1 MKTIGRIQQYFRW
14 SIGFGLAMGVVF
26 PWFSLLFVEIAN
38 PWAFAG
44 YLVACLAA
52 GFVVGLV
59 SYLMG
64 KRMLLIPVTTVVN
77 YVNTSIVEQQDYR
90 QNVVVSSPDELG
102 ALATTINRLIERTRF
117 ILTDLQQMAEH
128 NTTVAT
134 EFHRRFRDTYSTSL
148 DFSTS
153 ASKLAQDSRALEA
166 QLDQALGFLRDLKTF
181 SDAVYHDLEEELLT
195 AQGAKAGLEQL
206 FRTISGYF
214 RTSQERLAD
223 LEKYFGEVE
232 SFQHQIK
239 NSATEIARA
248 NESNLAIAK
257 NVLTIQR
264 IAARTNILAINS
276 SIEAAHAGEYGKG
289 FAVVADEI
297 RQLAEATNDAAA
309 AITRMLGEISKDVEV
324 AQKAV
329 TQADTVATGM
339 LSGLE
344 GFKEYFQDVASQ
356 SAGFSKEEAQ
366 QNQLWQS
373 LQTSLSDAQK
383 GSKDFLQKFL
393 LLDEILA
400 QIQHLSATSRFSLE
414 EWEQSFQRLSAQF
427 QEAKNLTEQQE
438 LGFDAV
444 RNLLEQFKT
453 K

>member
-1 MKTIGRIQQYFRW
+1 MKQIGRLQQYFRW
-14 SIGFGLAMGVVF
+14 SIRFGLAMGVIF
-26 PWFSLLFVEIAN
+26 PWFSLLFIEIAN
-38 PWAFAG
+38 PWAFVG

-52 GFVVGLV
+52 GFLVGLV
-59 SYLMG
+59 SYLLG
-64 KRMLLIPVTTVVN
+64 KRMLLAPVTTVVN
-77 YVNTSIVEQQDYR
+77 YVNTHIVEQQDYR
-90 QNVVVSSPDELG
+90 QIVTVDSPDELG
-102 ALATTINRLIERTRF
+102 ELATTINRLVERTRF
-117 ILTDLQQMAEH
+117 ILTDLQQMSEH

-134 EFHRRFRDTYSTSL
+134 ESHRRFRDTYSTSL

-153 ASKLAQDSRALEA
+153 ASKLAHDSVALEG
-166 QLDQALGFLRDLKTF
+166 QLDQALGFLRDLKKF
-181 SDAVYHDLEEELLT
+181 SDSVYHDLEKELLT
-195 AQGAKAGLEQL
+195 AQGAKTGLEQL
-206 FRTISGYF
+206 FHTITGYF
-214 RTSQERLAD
+214 HTSQERLTD

-232 SFQHQIK
+232 NFQGQIK
-239 NSATEIARA
+239 KSATEIARA

-329 TQADTVATGM
+329 SQADTVATGM
-339 LSGLE
+339 LTGLE

-356 SAGFSKEEAQ
+356 SAGFSKEESQ
-366 QNQLWQS
+366 QNNLWQS

-383 GSKDFLQKFL
+383 GSTDFLQKFL

-400 QIQHLSATSRFSLE
+400 QIQHLSAVSRLSLE
-414 EWEQSFQRLSAQF
+414 DWEKSFKQLSSQL
-427 QEAKNLTEQQE
+427 QETKDLTEQQE

-444 RNLLEQFKT
+444 RHLLEQFKT